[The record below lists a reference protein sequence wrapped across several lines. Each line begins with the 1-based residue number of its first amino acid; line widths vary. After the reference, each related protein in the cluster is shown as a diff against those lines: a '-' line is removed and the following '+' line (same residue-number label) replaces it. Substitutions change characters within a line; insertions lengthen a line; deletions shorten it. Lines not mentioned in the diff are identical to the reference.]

1 MDLQNTHERAELN
14 TRWLTLHRERRIDIL
29 NQASAATGL
38 PPSAIEKDWWVSL
51 CIQACFSLPYREQL
65 VFKGGTSLSK
75 GWNAIERFSEDID
88 LAINRA
94 HFGFVGDISNT
105 QIGKLRR
112 ASCAFISSTFL
123 NDLVQTLTDWNAIH
137 ECQLFAHPITLP
149 DKDPQCIEI
158 QFDSVV
164 DATEYLPK
172 RVLIEVGVRS
182 LMEPVELREINSILS
197 VQFPQL
203 DLAIEAFPIPIV
215 LPRRTFLEK
224 IFLLHEEF
232 AQAPEKIRID
242 RLSRHLYDLERLM
255 DSEHGEAALQD
266 TELYNN
272 IVAHREKFNAIK
284 GVDYSHHT
292 PEKIKIIPPDSVI
305 GDYEK
310 DYSEMTQFMIY
321 GDALTFAQLIQRI
334 SDLQGRINAI
344 RPV

>member
-1 MDLQNTHERAELN
+1 MN
-14 TRWLTLHRERRIDIL
+14 TRWLTLNRERRIDIL

-38 PPSAIEKDWWVSL
+38 PPSVIEKDWWVSL
-51 CIQACFSLPYREQL
+51 SIQACFSLPFSEQL

-88 LAINRA
+88 LAIDRA
-94 HFGFVGDISNT
+94 YFGFVGEINKT

-123 NDLVQTLTDWNAIH
+123 NDLVQTLTDWGAIH
-137 ECQLFAHPITLP
+137 ECQLFAHPIAAP

-158 QFDSVV
+158 QYDSVL
-164 DATEYLPK
+164 DAIEYLPK

-203 DLAIEAFPIPIV
+203 DLAIKAFPIPIV

-232 AQAPEKIRID
+232 AQAPEKMRMD

-255 DSEHGEAALQD
+255 DSEHGVAALQD

-292 PEKIKIIPPDSVI
+292 PVKIKIIPPDSAI
-305 GDYEK
+305 GAYEK

-334 SDLQGRINAI
+334 SELQGRINAI
-344 RPV
+344 RAV